1 MAPFTQFPEETW
13 AQRIQNQILKESLGA
28 KLDFIISNVGY
39 SLKMWNVGESRGSWL
54 LGVRIQVK
62 REKEKFVAL
71 CLHPP

>member
-1 MAPFTQFPEETW
+1 M
-13 AQRIQNQILKESLGA
+13 KESLGA

-39 SLKMWNVGESRGSWL
+39 SLEMWNVGESPGSWL